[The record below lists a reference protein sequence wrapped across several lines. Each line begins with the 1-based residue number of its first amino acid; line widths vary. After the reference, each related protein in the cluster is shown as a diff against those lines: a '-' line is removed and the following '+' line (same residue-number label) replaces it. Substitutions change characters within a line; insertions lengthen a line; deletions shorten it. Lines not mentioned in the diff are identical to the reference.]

1 VTRLLIPPYPFR
13 VATLD
18 ELCPWLVEVGELT
31 AFFVVEGLRAD
42 AVAGEEL
49 PLLELLKLSG
59 LVEVEEVAVFFV
71 VEGLRADTVAGEELP
86 LLELLKLSGMQLDL
100 VPQ

>member
-1 VTRLLIPPYPFR
+1 MENIKTFIATIVTRLLIPPYPFR

-18 ELCPWLVEVGELT
+18 ELCPWLVEV
-31 AFFVVEGLRAD
+31 
-42 AVAGEEL
+42 EEL
-49 PLLELLKLSG
+49 
-59 LVEVEEVAVFFV
+59 AVFFV

-86 LLELLKLSGMQLDL
+86 LLELLKLSGMQSDS